1 MDISNKQQEYL
12 LTDDQLNHYHNEL
25 DSVIKSKKL
34 FLKSDLSLN
43 ELSIE
48 TNINIE
54 NIKEILNRKLD
65 LNFFDFISSY
75 KIQKAKLL
83 IINNFDN
90 EFSLSD
96 IAIKSGF
103 NTKDSLYVLFKK
115 YTNTTPENY
124 KIEYSKNN

>member
-12 LTDDQLNHYHNEL
+12 LTDDQLNHYYNEL
-25 DSVIKSKKL
+25 DSVIKSKNL

-43 ELSIE
+43 DLSNE
-48 TNINIE
+48 TNIDIE
-54 NIKEILNRKLD
+54 DIKEVLNRKLD
-65 LNFFDFISSY
+65 SNFFDFILNY

-83 IINNFDN
+83 ISNNFDN

-103 NTKDSLYVLFKK
+103 NTKDSFYVLFKK
-115 YTNTTPENY
+115 YTNSTPENY
-124 KIEYSKNN
+124 QIEHSEK